1 MVTEQSPQRGLALWY
16 LLSTNLPKCPVKLNG
31 YGLAGLSALGPQG
44 LQAHTTDP
52 RESGGSLAWATTST
66 QETRMCLEPTVLIH
80 PILVLETGVTE
91 TSHPAQEA
99 YLR

>member
-1 MVTEQSPQRGLALWY
+1 MVTEQSPQRGLALRY
-16 LLSTNLPKCPVKLNG
+16 LLSTNLLKCPVKLNG

-52 RESGGSLAWATTST
+52 RESGGSLARATTST
-66 QETRMCLEPTVLIH
+66 QETRMCLVPSVLIH
-80 PILVLETGVTE
+80 PVLVLETGVTE

-99 YLR
+99 YL